1 MLLNFMINN
10 HFYFKHVYH
19 VLYKIPY
26 LPVARKTINLQSDS
40 LSIILRTLVKKCGWF
55 ALHTILCIM
64 KVSVKVLNYHDS
76 KHRPCL

>member
-26 LPVARKTINLQSDS
+26 LPIARKTIAVRFVEYHSKNLGQAVWMVC
-40 LSIILRTLVKKCGWF
+40 TTHHLVHHEGEC
-55 ALHTILCIM
+55 
-64 KVSVKVLNYHDS
+64 
-76 KHRPCL
+76 